1 MIAGRLA
8 GKRTI
13 ITGAGSG
20 MGRAAALRF
29 AQEGAKVGLIDN
41 NERNL
46 ADVATEIMTAGGEA
60 LTLAADVTDEAEVEA
75 AVAEAVARWGG
86 LDTTVANAAIQLFG
100 QDDRVDRLSADVWRK
115 TIEVNLTGVFL
126 ACKHGVRA
134 ILASG
139 GGSVIC
145 TASPTSLYGLAPG
158 FDAYSSSKAGVLGLV
173 KVMSNDYAR
182 LGVRVNAVI
191 PGFTDTPL
199 VRAVMEDNE
208 EFRRLVS
215 TIPMGRP
222 GRSEEVAAV
231 MVFLA
236 SDEASYVTGAAWAV
250 DGGMTAI

>member
-1 MIAGRLA
+1 MSQGRLA

-29 AQEGAKVGLIDN
+29 AQEGARVGLIDI
-41 NERNL
+41 NEQSL
-46 ADVATEIMTAGGEA
+46 LSVAAEIAVAGGEA
-60 LTLAADVTDEAEVEA
+60 LALPADVTDEAQVEA
-75 AVAEAVARWGG
+75 AVGRAVERWGG
-86 LDTTVANAAIQLFG
+86 LDTTIANAAIQLFG
-100 QDDRVDRLSADVWRK
+100 QDDRVDRLDAAVWRR
-115 TIEVNLTGVFL
+115 TIEINLTGVFL

-173 KVMSNDYAR
+173 KVMANDYAR
-182 LGVRVNAVI
+182 SGVRVNAVI

-199 VRAVMEDNE
+199 VRAVLEDNE
-208 EFRRLVS
+208 EFRRLVG

-222 GRSEEVAAV
+222 GRPEEVAAV

-236 SDEASYVTGAAWAV
+236 SDDASYVTGAAWAV